1 VQDQQPG
8 KPTQSVLERAIR
20 AAKAEG
26 LRVVRII
33 ARPDCFI
40 VETAPSTAPSTEYA
54 SRKAR
59 PVL

>member
-1 VQDQQPG
+1 
-8 KPTQSVLERAIR
+8 VLERAIR

-33 ARPDCFI
+33 ARPDCYV
-40 VETAPSTAPSTEYA
+40 VETAPGNAPSTEYA